1 MKNNFAKVNN
11 YITLYGK
18 AVDCPKLASVDKKGK
33 AYFKFYVEVERESGT
48 VDTLPIIVEEDT
60 EAYNGLVEIDEWG
73 EIAGVK
79 LAITGEVRTRNL
91 KNGKLDISVRAFT
104 IAKDN
109 DYVAYTNFVII
120 KGYVCKQLKLRMTPR
135 GITIAD
141 VLIAVNRTDGSNA
154 SDYIPAIMW
163 NGTAKRAKKKLN
175 VGDYVE
181 VEGRLQSREYIKEL
195 EDGRKEIRTCYELSI
210 NGYESIPQTMN
221 NKSEASA

>member
-33 AYFKFYVEVERESGT
+33 AYFKFYIEVGRESGT
-48 VDTLPIIVEEDT
+48 VDTLPIIVEDDT
-60 EAYNGLVEIDEWG
+60 KAFKDLMEIDEWG
-73 EIAGVK
+73 MIAGVK
-79 LAITGEVRTRNL
+79 LVVTGEVRTRNL
-91 KNGKLDISVRAFT
+91 KDGKVDISVRAFA
-104 IAKDN
+104 IEKENNYMSD
-109 DYVAYTNFVII
+109 TNLVLL
-120 KGYVCKQLKLRMTPR
+120 KGYVCKQLKIRMTPR

-141 VLIAVNRTDGSNA
+141 VLLAVNREDGSNA

-181 VEGRLQSREYIKEL
+181 VKGRLQSREYIKEL

-210 NGYESIPQTMN
+210 NGYESIQQTMI
-221 NKSEASA
+221 NKSEVSA